1 MEHASQQ
8 YIIYIIIY
16 TEARANPANGM
27 LTSCTCS
34 AVNQIQGSDEV
45 PPLRILSGRVSFTTK
60 HVEGRTMGVW
70 TNCIKLL
77 YIIVYLQKRSKLA
90 FLELKDTDQVL
101 REKMKETT
109 SSVTIHGADVISTF
123 LYRGL

>member
-1 MEHASQQ
+1 
-8 YIIYIIIY
+8 
-16 TEARANPANGM
+16 
-27 LTSCTCS
+27 
-34 AVNQIQGSDEV
+34 
-45 PPLRILSGRVSFTTK
+45 
-60 HVEGRTMGVW
+60 MGVW

-77 YIIVYLQKRSKLA
+77 YIIVYLQKRCKLA